1 MNLCINVCM
10 VYEVLNVPIDIDSC
24 KPNPCPN
31 GAICKND
38 EGSYSCLCPEGF
50 EGDACEGRG
59 GFMGGRDVI
68 CNNLLIF

>member
-50 EGDACEGRG
+50 EGDACDGKLP
-59 GFMGGRDVI
+59 RDAFFKYRRSSRV
-68 CNNLLIF
+68 